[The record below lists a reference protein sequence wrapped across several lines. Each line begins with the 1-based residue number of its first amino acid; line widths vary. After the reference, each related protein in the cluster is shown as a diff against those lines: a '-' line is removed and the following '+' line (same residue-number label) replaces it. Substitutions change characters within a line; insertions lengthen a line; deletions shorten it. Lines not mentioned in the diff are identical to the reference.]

1 MATIKDS
8 YAAASA
14 ITITLGSLAN
24 STAGVGRQGT
34 LVDNTTNL
42 YIGAEISVNIKMG
55 TSPTNNSLVYVYL
68 VRSNNDSTAIID
80 DGAGTTDAG
89 LTVINAPLLG
99 VLNTGGAA
107 ATGQNLKANFD
118 TRFLGALGPKWT
130 VAIVNSSGVALDS
143 TNGNHVVSFVGI
155 TQTVA

>member
-8 YAAASA
+8 YAAAQA
-14 ITITLGSLAN
+14 ITITLASLAS

-42 YIGAEISVNIKMG
+42 YTSAIVSVNIKMG
-55 TSPTNNSLVYVYL
+55 TTPTANTIVTVYL
-68 VRSNNDSTAIID
+68 IRSNNDGTAIID

-89 LTVINAPLLG
+89 LTVVEAPVLG
-99 VLNTGGAA
+99 TLVNPNTT
-107 ATGQNLKANFD
+107 TGNVLKANFD
-118 TRFLGALGPKWT
+118 TKSLGSLGPKWT
-130 VAIVNSSGVALDS
+130 VAVVNSTGVALDA
-143 TNGNHVVSFVGI
+143 TGGNHVISYVGV